1 MGRHDF
7 AVDLEGMA
15 NAAKGIRD
23 TSKLFKDKDVEDL
36 IPSAD
41 DVGHDS
47 VWDALDEFQDRWERG
62 TTNMVEDV
70 VEAGGRLAKIT
81 MNYLEYEQSSGSRME
96 PLKSE
101 FEGLTIFG
109 ASE

>member
-15 NAAKGIRD
+15 NAAKGIND

-36 IPSAD
+36 IPSEG
-41 DVGHDS
+41 DVGHDT

-62 TTNMVEDV
+62 TKNMVEDV
-70 VEAGGRLAKIT
+70 GEAGGRLAKIT
-81 MNYLEYEQSSGSRME
+81 MNYLDYEQSSGKRME
-96 PLKSE
+96 PLKGE